1 MRLGLLYRTLMKD
14 RMARKYCDSKGGV
27 SMSDEG
33 NKITRSQIV
42 MYVQQ
47 LSYLPFNSL
56 DALERRLKEL
66 KKDKGL
72 IKWAYIVHDKDQK
85 DGRTIEKHIHL
96 DLRFKTRISVKS
108 IAKML
113 DDEEERIEV
122 FTKRGQS
129 LEQSWINALSYLIHR
144 TTKSKDKYPY
154 DLNEVKANFNYAKVI
169 KDAEKSIVGANKI
182 VDQFLREEIDYD
194 TAEMLLSNYGAK
206 VLSKNIKIL
215 DDAQNFLNKKHYKK
229 WVKDKKKTNQSIIV
243 VWIWGEAG
251 TGKTSF
257 CKDFMDKRNIEYY
270 EASGH
275 NDPFQNYAGE
285 SGLILDELRPRNYI
299 TYSDLLKI
307 LDPFDYDKTAVA
319 RYHNKYLMCDYIF
332 VTSPF
337 SPYSFYKNAQ
347 VKDTNDSLEQLHRR
361 ISILLHFTPKYVT
374 EERVE
379 GNNYKEVSRIKNV
392 WSQEARGKQK
402 NKLSLTD
409 LTNLKGE

>member
-1 MRLGLLYRTLMKD
+1 MVDK
-14 RMARKYCDSKGGV
+14 
-27 SMSDEG
+27 E
-33 NKITRSQIV
+33 NKIIRSQIV

-47 LSYLPFNSL
+47 LSHLPFGSL

-72 IKWAYIVHDKDQK
+72 INWAYIIHDKDQK

-96 DLRFKTRISVKS
+96 DLRFKTRMSVNS
-108 IAKML
+108 VAKML
-113 DDEEERIEV
+113 DDEAERVEV

-144 TTKSKDKYPY
+144 TTKSKGKYPY
-154 DLNEVKANFNYAKVI
+154 NPKEVRANFDYAKVI
-169 KDAEKSIVGANKI
+169 KNAEKSIAGANKI

-194 TAEMLLSNYGAK
+194 TAEMLLSNCGAK
-206 VLSKNIKIL
+206 ALSKNTKIL
-215 DDAQNFLNKKHYKK
+215 DDAQNFLNRKRYKK
-229 WVKDKKKTNQSIIV
+229 WVNEKKKTNKSIIV

-257 CKDFMDKRNIEYY
+257 CKDFMNKRNIEYY

-285 SGLILDELRPRNYI
+285 KGLILDELRPRNYI

-307 LDPFDYDKTAVA
+307 LDPYDYDKTAVA

-332 VTSPF
+332 ITSPF

-361 ISILLHFTPKYVT
+361 ISILLYFTPKYVT

-379 GNNYKEVSRIKNV
+379 GNNYKEVSRIKNI
-392 WSQEARGKQK
+392 WSQEARGQQD
-402 NKLSLTD
+402 NKLSLKD

>member
-1 MRLGLLYRTLMKD
+1 MRLGLLYRTLKKD
-14 RMARKYCDSKGGV
+14 EIARKYCDSKGGV
-27 SMSDEG
+27 NMSDEG

-56 DALERRLKEL
+56 TALERRLKEL

-72 IKWAYIVHDKDQK
+72 INWAYIIHDKDRK
-85 DGRTIEKHIHL
+85 NGKTIEKHIHL
-96 DLRFKTRISVKS
+96 DLRFKTRMSVKS

-113 DDEEERIEV
+113 DDETERIEV

-144 TTKSKDKYPY
+144 TAKSKNKYPY
-154 DLNEVKANFNYAKVI
+154 DPNEVKANFNYAKVI

-194 TAEMLLSNYGAK
+194 TAEVLLSNYGAK
-206 VLSKNIKIL
+206 ILSKHTKIL
-215 DDAQNFLNKKHYKK
+215 DDAQNFLNRKHYKE

-257 CKDFMDKRNIEYY
+257 CKDFMNKRNIEYY

-275 NDPFQNYAGE
+275 NDPFQNYAE
-285 SGLILDELRPRNYI
+285 EKGLILDELRPRNYI

-307 LDPFDYDKTAVA
+307 LDPYDYDKTAVA

-347 VKDTNDSLEQLHRR
+347 VKDTNDSLDQLHRR
-361 ISILLHFTPKYVT
+361 ISILLHFTPKYVI
-374 EERVE
+374 EERIE
-379 GNNYKEVSRIKNV
+379 GNNYKEVGRIKNV
-392 WSQEARGKQK
+392 WSQEARGQQD
-402 NKLSLTD
+402 NKLSLTE
-409 LTNLKGE
+409 LTNLKGR

>member
-1 MRLGLLYRTLMKD
+1 MTDK
-14 RMARKYCDSKGGV
+14 
-27 SMSDEG
+27 E
-33 NKITRSQIV
+33 NKIVRSQIV

-56 DALERRLKEL
+56 KALERRLKKL

-72 IKWAYIVHDKDQK
+72 INWAYIIHDKDPK
-85 DGRTIEKHIHL
+85 NGKRIEKHIHL
-96 DLRFKTRISVKS
+96 DLRFKTRVSVKS
-108 IAKML
+108 VAKML
-113 DDEEERIEV
+113 DDEAERIEV

-144 TTKSKDKYPY
+144 TAKSKDKYPY
-154 DLNEVKANFNYAKVI
+154 DLNEVKANFDYAKAI
-169 KDAEKSIVGANKI
+169 RNAEKSIEGANKI
-182 VDQFLREEIDYD
+182 VDQFLKEEIDYD
-194 TAEMLLSNYGAK
+194 TAEVMLSNYGAK

-215 DDAQNFLNKKHYKK
+215 DNAQDFLNRKHYRK
-229 WVKDKKKTNQSIIV
+229 WVEKKKETNQSIIV
-243 VWIWGEAG
+243 AWIWGKAG

-257 CKDFMDKRNIEYY
+257 CKDFMNKRNIEYY

-285 SGLILDELRPRNYI
+285 KGLILDELRPRNYI

-307 LDPFDYDKTAVA
+307 LDPYDYDKTAVA

-361 ISILLHFTPKYVT
+361 ISILLHFIPKHVI
-374 EERVE
+374 EEKVE
-379 GNNYKEVSRIKNV
+379 GDNYKEVRRIKNI
-392 WSQEARGKQK
+392 WSQEARGQQD
-402 NKLSLTD
+402 NKLSLTE